1 MSKSFTR
8 VIAIAVV
15 ALLLI
20 VVWSSCTVTIKA
32 GHTGVVST
40 FGKVSDQVLQEGFSF
55 KAPWQK
61 VTKMDNRVVKLEVAT
76 EAFSSDLQPVSVVLA
91 VNYRVDTSMSYW
103 IIKNVGKSFED
114 TLITPTVNE
123 VMKSIMARSTAEESI
138 TSRTEISTDLREEL
152 NTRLAANG
160 ITVEDINI
168 IDFDFT
174 EAYLAAIEAKQV
186 AEQEKL
192 RAQIEQEQMTM
203 EREAEA
209 ERKVIDANAAAE
221 TNRINAEAN
230 AEVRR
235 IQADADAE
243 VKRIEA
249 DALEYAGQKE
259 AAANKAISQS
269 LTSTLIEYYKVEQW
283 DGELPQISGA
293 DSVITMTGGN

>member
-15 ALLLI
+15 VLLLI

-138 TSRTEISTDLREEL
+138 TSRTEISAALREEL

-174 EAYLAAIEAKQV
+174 ESYLAAIEAKQV

-209 ERKVIDANAAAE
+209 ERKVIDANASAE

-249 DALEYAGQKE
+249 DAMEYAGQKE

-269 LTSTLIEYYKVEQW
+269 LTPNLIEYYKVEQW

-293 DSVITMTGGN
+293 DSVITMTGN